1 MSRRRDQSVQTWCK
15 VWAYWRWL
23 TVKQCISPWKHRRP
37 SELVRFSLFG
47 AYLLV
52 THLCGTKNGKT
63 AAFRSDEW
71 EQRFKLHSCRNWQ
84 HVHTKGNKRSE
95 IQVDS
100 CDTCLQL
107 RHNPRPL
114 SINLQAPREQHL
126 KSFSSVLTFFLWV
139 TGGGDCTHIPIT
151 SAGGQLSFEQKIF
164 PHLWRHRTASKV
176 WHQ

>member
-1 MSRRRDQSVQTWCK
+1 MSRQRDQSVQTWCK

-47 AYLLV
+47 PYLLV
-52 THLCGTKNGKT
+52 THLCGTKMAKLLHLDQMNESSDSNSTHTVTDNTYIWKAT
-63 AAFRSDEW
+63 DSLRFRLTPVISHW
-71 EQRFKLHSCRNWQ
+71 R
-84 HVHTKGNKRSE
+84 G
-95 IQVDS
+95 
-100 CDTCLQL
+100 DTCLQL
-107 RHNPRPL
+107 HHNPRPL

-151 SAGGQLSFEQKIF
+151 SAGGQLSFE
-164 PHLWRHRTASKV
+164 
-176 WHQ
+176 